1 MVPEPVHKWKDVDGY
16 NTLDMMYKDA
26 SRWSLA
32 FQSYVQL
39 TMAEGHKHKAKNA
52 KLKMMER
59 SIFSARNCFVEN
71 LYQSKLMPEVDYA
84 VLSEFYDFI
93 LQQENTKIDI
103 IVYLRAD
110 PLTCQ
115 QRIKKRDRMEEK
127 SVPIE
132 YLQSLHDLHENWLT
146 HQTKFKTPAPVYVID
161 ANEDISNLSVKF
173 DQFRDFIFS
182 KYSVV

>member
-39 TMAEGHKHKAKNA
+39 TMAEGHKHK
-52 KLKMMER
+52 
-59 SIFSARNCFVEN
+59 
-71 LYQSKLMPEVDYA
+71 
-84 VLSEFYDFI
+84 
-93 LQQENTKIDI
+93 
-103 IVYLRAD
+103 
-110 PLTCQ
+110 
-115 QRIKKRDRMEEK
+115 
-127 SVPIE
+127 E

-161 ANEDISNLSVKF
+161 ANEDISKLSVKF
-173 DQFRDFIFS
+173 DEFRDFIFS